1 MAAPELI
8 LVHSQSGELVED
20 ENELKQRVHDLEE
33 VVENLEREA
42 RYKLAVINKLRKK
55 RVDEDEE
62 ARKRSPNRER
72 VIEVFDTWR
81 TESGHLKC
89 KLTPERFDMI
99 EARLSEGYEPSEVL
113 MAAIGVAVNP
123 YVIEGER
130 KDDFKTAM
138 RSGERVEAYANRCPP
153 ERRREL
159 SGRLFS

>member
-1 MAAPELI
+1 MAAPGLI

-33 VVENLEREA
+33 VVDNLEREA
-42 RYKLAVINKLRKK
+42 RYKLALINKLRKK
-55 RVDEDEE
+55 RVDEAEE
-62 ARKRSPNRER
+62 ARKRSPNREM
-72 VIEVFDTWR
+72 IISIFDTWR
-81 TESGHLKC
+81 TESQHLRC
-89 KLTPERFDMI
+89 KLTPERFDMT
-99 EARLSEGYEPSEVL
+99 EARFSEGYEEGDLL
-113 MAAIGVAVNP
+113 MAAIGVATNP

-138 RSGERVEAYANRCPP
+138 QSGEQVERYANRCPA